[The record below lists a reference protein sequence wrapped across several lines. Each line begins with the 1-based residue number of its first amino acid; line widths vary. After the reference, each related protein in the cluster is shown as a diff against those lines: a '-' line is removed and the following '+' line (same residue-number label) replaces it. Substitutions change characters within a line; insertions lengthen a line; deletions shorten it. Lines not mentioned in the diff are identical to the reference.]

1 MARARFDSQLDLL
14 NEQLKGMAT
23 ATESALMAAVEVL
36 STRDVDKAREIL
48 ANDDEIDNF
57 ERDIESLCLKLLL
70 MQQPVVAGDLR
81 RVGAALKMVGDLERI
96 GDQASDIAD
105 VVLTLD
111 GEFDPELSAHLAA
124 MAGRASAMVH
134 EAVGAYVHRDEE
146 RAHAVIGADDGVN
159 EMFNRVKQDVI
170 NGIKS
175 EADPAANLVEALMV
189 AKYLERVGDHAQNIA
204 EWVEYSITGLY
215 KGSRSTSQAVGAQPE
230 LPALNRG
237 GRCPRNRVA
246 ARAPTARPRRE
257 PSRGRAAAHS
267 VRPAHP
273 GPARPASARAD
284 PESRLNR
291 DFARAL

>member
-1 MARARFDSQLDLL
+1 MPRARFDSQLELL
-14 NEQLKGMAT
+14 NEQLKDMAT

-36 STRDVDKAREIL
+36 STRDVDKAREII

-111 GEFDPELSAHLAA
+111 GEFAPELNAHLSS

-134 EAVGAYVHRDEE
+134 EAVAAYVHRDGD
-146 RAHAVIGADDGVN
+146 RAHAVIAEDEGVN
-159 EMFNRVKQDVI
+159 EMFERVKRDVVA
-170 NGIKS
+170 GIKG
-175 EADPAANLVEALMV
+175 ETDPAANLVEALMA

-204 EWVEYSITGLY
+204 EWVEYSVTGLY
-215 KGSRSTSQAVGAQPE
+215 KGAP
-230 LPALNRG
+230 LN
-237 GRCPRNRVA
+237 
-246 ARAPTARPRRE
+246 
-257 PSRGRAAAHS
+257 
-267 VRPAHP
+267 
-273 GPARPASARAD
+273 
-284 PESRLNR
+284 
-291 DFARAL
+291 

>member
-1 MARARFDSQLDLL
+1 MPRARFDSQLELL
-14 NEQLKGMAT
+14 NEQLKDMAT

-36 STRDVDKAREIL
+36 STRDVDKAREII

-111 GEFDPELSAHLAA
+111 GEFAPELNAHLSS

-134 EAVGAYVHRDEE
+134 EAVAAYVHRDGD
-146 RAHAVIGADDGVN
+146 RAHAVIAEDEGVN
-159 EMFNRVKQDVI
+159 EMFERVKQDVVA
-170 NGIKS
+170 GIKG
-175 EADPAANLVEALMV
+175 ETDPAANLVEALMA

-204 EWVEYSITGLY
+204 EWVEYSVTGLY
-215 KGSRSTSQAVGAQPE
+215 KGAP
-230 LPALNRG
+230 LN
-237 GRCPRNRVA
+237 
-246 ARAPTARPRRE
+246 
-257 PSRGRAAAHS
+257 
-267 VRPAHP
+267 
-273 GPARPASARAD
+273 
-284 PESRLNR
+284 
-291 DFARAL
+291 

>member
-1 MARARFDSQLDLL
+1 MPRARFDSQLDLL
-14 NEQLKGMAT
+14 NEQLKDMAT

-36 STRDVDKAREIL
+36 STRDVAKAREII

-111 GEFDPELSAHLAA
+111 GEFTPELNAHLSS

-134 EAVGAYVHRDEE
+134 EAVAAYVHRDGD
-146 RAHAVIGADDGVN
+146 RAHAVIGEDEGVN
-159 EMFNRVKQDVI
+159 EMFERVKQDVVA
-170 NGIKS
+170 GIKA
-175 EADPAANLVEALMV
+175 ETDPAANLVEALMA

-204 EWVEYSITGLY
+204 EWVEYSVTGLY
-215 KGSRSTSQAVGAQPE
+215 KGAP
-230 LPALNRG
+230 LN
-237 GRCPRNRVA
+237 
-246 ARAPTARPRRE
+246 
-257 PSRGRAAAHS
+257 
-267 VRPAHP
+267 
-273 GPARPASARAD
+273 
-284 PESRLNR
+284 
-291 DFARAL
+291 

>member
-1 MARARFDSQLDLL
+1 MSTRKYYDQELRELSSQLV
-14 NEQLKGMAT
+14 EMAGK
-23 ATESALMAAVEVL
+23 AVEAVNRAL
-36 STRDVDKAREIL
+36 ETLKTYDRTL
-48 ANDDEIDNF
+48 AEEVVHNDGAINTL
-57 ERDIESLCLKLLL
+57 ERIIEQRCLKLLL

-111 GEFDPELSAHLAA
+111 GGFDSELNAHLAA

-159 EMFNRVKQDVI
+159 EMFDRVKKDVI

-215 KGSRSTSQAVGAQPE
+215 KGEP
-230 LPALNRG
+230 LN
-237 GRCPRNRVA
+237 
-246 ARAPTARPRRE
+246 
-257 PSRGRAAAHS
+257 
-267 VRPAHP
+267 
-273 GPARPASARAD
+273 
-284 PESRLNR
+284 
-291 DFARAL
+291 

>member
-1 MARARFDSQLDLL
+1 MPRARFDSQLELL
-14 NEQLKGMAT
+14 NEQLKDMAT

-36 STRDVDKAREIL
+36 STRDVDKAREII

-111 GEFDPELSAHLAA
+111 GEFAPELNAHLSS

-134 EAVGAYVHRDEE
+134 EAVAAYVHRDGD
-146 RAHAVIGADDGVN
+146 RAHAVIAEDEGVN
-159 EMFNRVKQDVI
+159 EMFERVKQDVVA
-170 NGIKS
+170 GIKA
-175 EADPAANLVEALMV
+175 ETDPAANLVEALMA

-204 EWVEYSITGLY
+204 EWVEYSVTGLY
-215 KGSRSTSQAVGAQPE
+215 KGAP
-230 LPALNRG
+230 LN
-237 GRCPRNRVA
+237 
-246 ARAPTARPRRE
+246 
-257 PSRGRAAAHS
+257 
-267 VRPAHP
+267 
-273 GPARPASARAD
+273 
-284 PESRLNR
+284 
-291 DFARAL
+291 

>member
-1 MARARFDSQLDLL
+1 MARARFDSQLELL

-111 GEFDPELSAHLAA
+111 GEFDPELSVHLAA

-215 KGSRSTSQAVGAQPE
+215 KGEP
-230 LPALNRG
+230 LN
-237 GRCPRNRVA
+237 
-246 ARAPTARPRRE
+246 
-257 PSRGRAAAHS
+257 
-267 VRPAHP
+267 
-273 GPARPASARAD
+273 
-284 PESRLNR
+284 
-291 DFARAL
+291 